1 MCTAVNTDQW
11 LLFLWLESSQTVD
24 RNVLLKTFQM
34 FTWVVEVK
42 LNGREA
48 KRSSLIIQNTKHNT
62 EYKMLCSQRAL
73 RGGTEERAAVVA
85 WRAHCV
91 VAVLG
96 LLGLSVHHCVLR
108 VLRTACSIKS
118 SERSDPNQ
126 LQERK
131 PLFIFPKRAVPA
143 RRAPWNNLSP
153 DGCAFNSFFSAQG
166 LCSVLRKDYRSGFFG
181 TPFLCERR
189 FYVRADECDPL
200 SATKRTGENG
210 MESALLPQLLTAVMA
225 VAVMAAQPGLGW
237 AISAVAPELFVISS
251 RKEIRSQ

>member
-24 RNVLLKTFQM
+24 RNVLLKAFQM

-85 WRAHCV
+85 WRGRCV
-91 VAVLG
+91 CSAGTAGAVSAPL
-96 LLGLSVHHCVLR
+96 CAQ

-118 SERSDPNQ
+118 SECSDPKQ

-131 PLFIFPKRAVPA
+131 PLFLFPKRAVPA

-189 FYVRADECDPL
+189 FNVRADECDPL

-210 MESALLPQLLTAVMA
+210 MESALLPQLLTAVVA

-237 AISAVAPELFVISS
+237 GISAVAPELFVISS

>member
-24 RNVLLKTFQM
+24 RNVLLKAFQM

-48 KRSSLIIQNTKHNT
+48 KRSSLIIQNMKHNT

-91 VAVLG
+91 FAVLG

-108 VLRTACSIKS
+108 CWGLHAVS
-118 SERSDPNQ
+118 NQ
-126 LQERK
+126 VNAQTQNSCRK
-131 PLFIFPKRAVPA
+131 G
-143 RRAPWNNLSP
+143 NLY
-153 DGCAFNSFFSAQG
+153 FFSQNV
-166 LCSVLRKDYRSGFFG
+166 LCPHAELHEITCLQMDVLSILFF
-181 TPFLCERR
+181 LHRV
-189 FYVRADECDPL
+189 YVA
-200 SATKRTGENG
+200 
-210 MESALLPQLLTAVMA
+210 
-225 VAVMAAQPGLGW
+225 
-237 AISAVAPELFVISS
+237 F
-251 RKEIRSQ
+251 